1 MKEGINCHIKLGS
14 LESKSRTGKEECLN
28 AIDMAIKAKV
38 KYKLNIKAELVLQN
52 PFEII

>member
-14 LESKSRTGKEECLN
+14 LESESRTGKEECLN

-38 KYKLNIKAELVLQN
+38 KYKLNEYQGN
-52 PFEII
+52 EHQ